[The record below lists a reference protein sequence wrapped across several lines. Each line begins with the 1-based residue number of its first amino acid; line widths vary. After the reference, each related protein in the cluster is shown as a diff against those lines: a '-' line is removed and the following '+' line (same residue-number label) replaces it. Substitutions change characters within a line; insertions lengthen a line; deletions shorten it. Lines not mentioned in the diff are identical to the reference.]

1 MGDFNAK
8 VGQNNTGYKGVM
20 GKYGNGIM
28 NENGEYLAEVCGNN
42 NLVMGGTLFP
52 HKEIHSYGHHL
63 EEQTKIKK
71 DHIVVIG
78 EWRRTIQDVRVRR
91 GADVGSDH
99 HLNTEY
105 FKLKLMKTVPKSNR
119 KIFDTGK

>member
-1 MGDFNAK
+1 
-8 VGQNNTGYKGVM
+8 M

-71 DHIVVIG
+71 KTTLLLLVNG
-78 EWRRTIQDVRVRR
+78 EERFR
-91 GADVGSDH
+91 
-99 HLNTEY
+99 
-105 FKLKLMKTVPKSNR
+105 M
-119 KIFDTGK
+119 